1 MKIARKFLILITFL
15 VIGITVSAQKTEFEK
30 VAEKRFN
37 GKFKE
42 LDQTN
47 PWGCKD
53 YCEGDKDRVIREGL
67 IRGAS
72 KGFATV
78 KFAKPEHKDGK
89 TVYRHEYLESDAYRV
104 EWVDSLRSWT
114 AYNLFRGDMSVS
126 ELSKIITGSKWLWVR
141 AQYHEYVTDGRD
153 PTNGKAVV
161 SWLPEGEFLMLVY
174 TDANARDIPVI
185 KAGCYNHV
193 YMVNRDHKMEILYR
207 EKKQDDEPVERL
219 KEQKDTLA
227 AKGLVL
233 VGKESFSKEE
243 KKTKEAK
250 DEQKKETIP
259 AGTVSCKPMRAL
271 PVDWGSSKEC
281 GDCST
286 QATSGPQYERVRQ
299 FSPMQISIGGC
310 ATVVSYAY
318 PQTYYYNNYGYGYT
332 QSYYCSGCGY
342 WYGSSYSHSCGSS
355 RGRYYGPRR

>member
-1 MKIARKFLILITFL
+1 MKILRKFLILIAFL

-30 VAEKRFN
+30 VAEKRFD
-37 GKFKE
+37 GKFKQ

-47 PWGCKD
+47 PWGCKEH
-53 YCEGDKDRVIREGL
+53 CEGDKDRVVREGL

-114 AYNLFRGDMSVS
+114 AYNLFRRDISAS

-141 AQYHEYVTDGRD
+141 AQHHEYVTDGRD
-153 PTNGKAVV
+153 PANGKAVV

-174 TDANARDIPVI
+174 TDGNARDIPVI

-207 EKKQDDEPVERL
+207 EQKQDNETTERL
-219 KEQKDTLA
+219 KEQKDTLTD
-227 AKGLVL
+227 KGLISVA
-233 VGKESFSKEE
+233 KEFVQKEKE
-243 KKTKEAK
+243 KTKK
-250 DEQKKETIP
+250 PTPEQKKDPVP
-259 AGTVSCKPMRAL
+259 AETVSCKPMRAL
-271 PVDWGSSKEC
+271 PVDWGVDKEC
-281 GDCST
+281 GDCGT
-286 QATSGPQYERVRQ
+286 QTASGPQYERVQQ
-299 FSPMQISIGGC
+299 FSSMQISTGGC
-310 ATVVSYAY
+310 ATIVNYGYY
-318 PQTYYYNNYGYGYT
+318 PQTYYYGYGYM

-342 WYGSSYSHSCGSS
+342 WYGKNYSHSCGN
-355 RGRYYGPRR
+355 RDRYYGPRR